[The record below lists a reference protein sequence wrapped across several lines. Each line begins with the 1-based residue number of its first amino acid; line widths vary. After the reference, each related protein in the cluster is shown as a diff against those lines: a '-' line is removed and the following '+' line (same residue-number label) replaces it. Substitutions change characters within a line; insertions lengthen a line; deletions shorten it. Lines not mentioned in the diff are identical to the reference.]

1 MNTVLEFDVNE
12 LDYAPSKFVQREEL
26 SYILE
31 ILSKRA
37 RGDIDMRV
45 IPIEC
50 ESGTGKSWLLK
61 HLAEIGITPNCHQQ
75 THVGHA
81 LENHLETTGIHSL
94 YIDLDNWLDA
104 DSYEPQ
110 SSLVEPARKLLSSII
125 GQVDAWSDG
134 SSRTF
139 QANSEWDNLAQCSR
153 QLEDSVRRLVRGRGT
168 DHLLFVMLVDHV
180 YESPWEFLKILDSS
194 LFGPLASFS
203 RVVIVT
209 AGRGRDF
216 PWQSPDMW
224 LHRSEPIHLGP
235 LNLEQT
241 RLLLA
246 NMESPSREK
255 AEDVFNYSD
264 GYPRRSYL
272 IAKYGRAK
280 GIATE
285 VAMLLNPVPANR
297 RAQIRVYL
305 EALCVL
311 TAFDEDG
318 IPRLLEVYNHHITER
333 DKAAVPVCAQATEVR
348 DDLVEYGFAVW
359 NDEYRGWLIDRVVQ
373 TAIMDNMFE
382 NRKAGLLVALEKCA
396 YELYLDRE
404 RNHPATAA
412 LWREAAENIRRGSLS
427 SGWEIP
433 RSVGRKYKEV
443 RDAIDE
449 VIGSTGTTV
458 VYIHAPG
465 GMGKTR
471 LLKEIIRDWRGKTL
485 DGLPISVVENP
496 VDLYHTGTH
505 TVSVLMDTIKEA
517 LDNQPDVRFDCYS
530 EAKEKFEGASSA
542 TSPSGKR
549 RELRTELRE
558 CFVESLNSRRGRLV
572 LAFDTAERLDYA
584 INQKVVEQLKIAP
597 EEQYGTRTWLLESC
611 FAGLKD
617 AVILIAGRRNLP
629 DLDRDLSRLP
639 GVKYVRKDLSWSDTE
654 DKVAKAEF
662 VGEYFAEAADALH
675 EKAREQ
681 ARLAVNAHRV
691 RAWSEAWQEH
701 VGAWE
706 QFSCLTSGNPILLAL
721 AIDYLVTTDEW
732 TPSQIAELSEMDSQA
747 FVSQLAQASIAP
759 GRTASEAVRAL
770 AYLRKGASAELLLKV
785 IEAQH
790 QTDFIA
796 QQAEDSLESLK
807 RLTFVKT
814 RQSDKRVFLHDI
826 MYDLLENAVF
836 AEDTKK
842 TTGEG
847 NNSSVAQETHRAIHE
862 YYRELVKV
870 DSKALVHHPGDT
882 SLMDRFHRDS
892 VEDLY
897 YELHEVLRVKK
908 DPVRGFTTFRR
919 LADAAVQKEDTGE
932 GFLAELN
939 TELREWQRENEE
951 QISRAVVDTDDAV
964 RWVKWLI
971 ASDRWQRALEIAPK
985 VRKYFIPK
993 INSESE
999 RKCFEAELALRQA
1012 KAHTLLLNVDK
1023 AEKALRLASR
1033 HIARFPRDHSSRQVS
1048 AEIWR
1053 QTSVEAL
1060 FYNEYGYY
1068 CRTQGRDYPAIDAY
1082 RKAIPLWRAL
1092 DDPVEQ
1098 SNSLNNLAFA
1108 YSEIGHFGTASRQAK
1123 DALELRFGQAS
1134 IPLQTLSLATLT
1146 QIAIREGLYLTAITR
1161 AEQALKLSEET
1172 KDERG
1177 RALALV
1183 ALAEAQRR
1191 QATEGPWLRNEDSPD
1206 VLLRSAIEHAKSALE
1221 IFITIE
1227 EHQRRV
1233 ETLIQ
1238 LGCAY
1243 RDLMNY
1249 LGNPS
1254 KSKGDTPE
1262 EEINALYREALDNFG
1277 QAESL
1282 ATQLGTYFLA
1292 IDASNRVAWQHYYK
1306 ANHYRERKKVDEAK
1320 KEREYA
1326 LVKLDETDALLA
1338 LHYPQYTRLGYQDGP
1353 RIRHHNLIVPI
1364 VAQIG
1369 KAEVLRG
1376 QMAFGQYLDERN
1388 AAQSA
1393 KARDA
1398 LEQAIKHY
1406 ARSLN
1411 CDGKIPAQFR
1421 DKRRAHDRIYDS
1433 LKSLNMR
1440 EWKIVFQVLQTLPS
1454 DEIDA
1459 IPTNEIITFLRD
1471 NFGETQSAFSRLD
1484 SSEGAI

>member
-1 MNTVLEFDVNE
+1 MAEVSHLDANE
-12 LDYAPSKFVQREEL
+12 LEYKPGRFVERREI
-26 SYILE
+26 SDILE
-31 ILSKRA
+31 ALSEIA
-37 RGDIDMRV
+37 GGDVDVRV

-50 ESGTGKSWLLK
+50 ESGTGKTWLLR
-61 HLAEIGITPNCHQQ
+61 HMAEIAVARDSDHPLG
-75 THVGHA
+75 VGH
-81 LENHLETTGIHSL
+81 LLETRKETSGIHSL
-94 YIDLDNWLDA
+94 YVNLEDWLDTSRDNPPASMSEAATKLLTGVIEQVQAWNGQGSLLRQAKSGTRDLSELGRVLETNVRQLAIGA
-104 DSYEPQ
+104 DSRQP
-110 SSLVEPARKLLSSII
+110 LV
-125 GQVDAWSDG
+125 V
-134 SSRTF
+134 F
-139 QANSEWDNLAQCSR
+139 
-153 QLEDSVRRLVRGRGT
+153 
-168 DHLLFVMLVDHV
+168 LVDHV
-180 YESPWEFLKILDSS
+180 YESPWAFLKVLDGCF
-194 LFGPLASFS
+194 FGPLAAIP
-203 RVVIVT
+203 RVVLIT
-209 AGRGRDF
+209 AGRGRGF

-224 LHRSEPIHLGP
+224 LLRRDPIRLGP
-235 LNLEQT
+235 LDLSQT
-241 RLLLA
+241 RQLLVQ
-246 NMESPSREK
+246 MEASASKK
-255 AEDVFNYSD
+255 AESVFNYSD

-272 IAKYGRAK
+272 IAKYGRAE
-280 GIATE
+280 GIAAE
-285 VAMLLNPVPANR
+285 VAMLLSVVPADR
-297 RAQIRVYL
+297 RSQIQAYL
-305 EALCVL
+305 EALCVVV
-311 TAFDEDG
+311 AFDEDS
-318 IPRLLEVYNHHITER
+318 IPRLLSTYR
-333 DKAAVPVCAQATEVR
+333 DHLEKRGKTMPLPENQAALVR
-348 DDLVEYGFAVW
+348 HDLVEYGFAIW
-359 NDEYRGWLIDRVVQ
+359 NDEYRGWVVDRVVQ

-396 YELYLDRE
+396 YELNLERE

-449 VIGSTGTTV
+449 IIGSTGSTV

-471 LLKEIIRDWRGKTL
+471 LLKEIIRDWRGETL
-485 DGLPISVVENP
+485 DGLPMSVVENP

-505 TVSVLMDTIKEA
+505 TVNVLMDTIKEA
-517 LDNQPDVRFDCYS
+517 LDNQPDVRFDRYS

-542 TSPSGKR
+542 TPLSSKR

-584 INQKVVEQLKIAP
+584 INQKVVEQLKIAA

-611 FAGLKD
+611 FTGLKD

-629 DLDRDLSRLP
+629 DLDRDLNRLP

-681 ARLAVNAHRV
+681 TRLAVNAHRV

-701 VGAWE
+701 AGALE

-732 TPSQIAELSEMDSQA
+732 TPSQIAELGEMDSQA

-790 QTDFIA
+790 QTDFNA

-814 RQSDKRVFLHDI
+814 RQSDKRVFLHDT
-826 MYDLLENAVF
+826 MYDLLEKAVL

-842 TTGEG
+842 TMGEG
-847 NNSSVAQETHRAIHE
+847 DNSSVAEETHRTIHE
-862 YYRELVKV
+862 HYRKLLKD
-870 DSKALVHHPGDT
+870 DSEALVRHPGDA

-919 LADAAVQKEDTGE
+919 RADAAVQKEDTGE

-939 TELREWQRENEE
+939 TELREWQRDNEE
-951 QISRAVVDTDDAV
+951 QLSRVIVDADDAV

-971 ASDRWQRALEIAPK
+971 ACDRWQRALEIAPK

-1012 KAHTLLLNVDK
+1012 KAHTLLLDVDN
-1023 AEKALRLASR
+1023 AEKALRLARR
-1033 HIARFPRDHSSRQVS
+1033 HIARFPRDHSSRQAS

-1123 DALELRFGQAS
+1123 DALELRSGQAS

-1146 QIAIREGLYLTAITR
+1146 QIAIREGLYLTAITH

-1191 QATEGPWLRNEDSPD
+1191 QATEGPWLRKEDSPD
-1206 VLLRSAIEHAKSALE
+1206 ILLRSAIEHAKGALE

-1249 LGNPS
+1249 LGNPR

-1262 EEINALYREALDNFG
+1262 EEINAFYREALDDFG

-1292 IDASNRVAWQHYYK
+1292 IDASNRGAWQHYYR
-1306 ANHYRERKKVDEAK
+1306 ANHHRERKRVDEAK
-1320 KEREYA
+1320 REREYA

-1338 LHYPQYTRLGYQDGP
+1338 LHYPQYIRLGYQDGP
-1353 RIRHHNLIVPI
+1353 RIRRHNLIVPI

-1388 AAQSA
+1388 AAQST
-1393 KARDA
+1393 KARYA

-1440 EWKIVFQVLQTLPS
+1440 EWKIVFHVLQTLPN

-1471 NFGETQSAFSRLD
+1471 NFGETQSAFSRFD
-1484 SSEGAI
+1484 SNEGAI